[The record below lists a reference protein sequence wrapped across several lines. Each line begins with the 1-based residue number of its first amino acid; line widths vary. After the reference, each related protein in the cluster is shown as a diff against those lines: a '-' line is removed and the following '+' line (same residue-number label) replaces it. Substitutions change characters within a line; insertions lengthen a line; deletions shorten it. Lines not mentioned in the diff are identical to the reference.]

1 MSLLSNIHGM
11 NVKALDMNLLRV
23 FDTVYRTRSVSRAA
37 EELDLSQPATSQALT
52 RLRHQ
57 LNDALFVRSAGGVTP
72 TPKADRLAQAVRVAF
87 DTVEAALN
95 EAEQFDPARSQKLF
109 RVHLSDIGE
118 ARFLPALMAALHRD
132 APGVRIQSQPL
143 PQPDIAAALDSGR
156 LDLAIGFLPEVADT
170 QRLELLRDR
179 YVVLVR
185 AGHPLAARRGANNA
199 TRTATRDD
207 LARLHY
213 VAVRSHSE
221 TLRILGL
228 LQLDDRI
235 RLTAANFLSL
245 PAIVRH
251 TDLAVILPLEIAQ
264 GFVSQGGHVLL
275 QARLPRGQFAVSLHW
290 SRRFQ
295 ADPAHAWLRSLIASL
310 FREGGAAGHPPGVRR
325 HNSPPP

>member
-11 NVKALDMNLLRV
+11 NIKELDMNLLRV

-37 EELDLSQPATSQALT
+37 EELELSQPATSQALT
-52 RLRHQ
+52 RLRRQ
-57 LNDALFVRSAGGVTP
+57 LNDALFVRAAGGVTP
-72 TPKADRLAQAVRVAF
+72 TPKADRLAEAVRVAF

-95 EAEQFDPARSQKLF
+95 EAERFDPAHSHKLF

-118 ARFLPALMAALHRD
+118 ARFLPALMAALHRE
-132 APGVRIQSQPL
+132 APGVRIQSHPL
-143 PQPDIAAALDSGR
+143 PQADIALALDSGR
-156 LDLAIGFLPEVADT
+156 IDVAIGFLPDAGDT
-170 QRLELLRDR
+170 QRVELLRDR

-185 AGHPLAARRGANNA
+185 AGHPLAARRGARA
-199 TRTATRDD
+199 ASRDD
-207 LARLHY
+207 LGRLHY

-228 LQLDDRI
+228 LQLEDRI

-251 TDLAVILPLEIAQ
+251 TDLAVVLPLEIAQ
-264 GFVSQGGHVLL
+264 GFVAQGGHVLL
-275 QARLPRGQFAVSLHW
+275 PSRLPRGEFAVSLHW

-295 ADPAHAWLRSLIASL
+295 ADPAHAWLRALVVRL
-310 FREGGAAGHPPGVRR
+310 FQERTTVRADT
-325 HNSPPP
+325 